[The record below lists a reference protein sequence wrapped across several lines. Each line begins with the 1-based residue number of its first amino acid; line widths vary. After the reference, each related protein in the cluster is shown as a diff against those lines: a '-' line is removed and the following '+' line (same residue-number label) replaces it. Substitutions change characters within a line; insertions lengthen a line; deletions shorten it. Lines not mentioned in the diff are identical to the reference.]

1 MYRATVSPD
10 NCCVDIGMYKIGPN
24 LFLGALSSESVDIPD
39 IKNGN
44 RSRYFLSFSALKFV
58 KLELKQR
65 HSDLLWETTVFHEVR
80 YQTSGCYS

>member
-44 RSRYFLSFSALKFV
+44 RSRYFLSFSAL
-58 KLELKQR
+58 
-65 HSDLLWETTVFHEVR
+65 T
-80 YQTSGCYS
+80 